1 MKKLSVATILCLAA
15 LFGIGYEARALTV
28 SPPRIEITGDPGRTV
43 AGTYFLIN
51 EEADTRTFYSSFA
64 NFEASG
70 ESGVPKF
77 LETQEGLAVWMET
90 QSSITLKPREEREI
104 SFSIKIPQNAEPGG
118 HFAAIFWGTAP
129 PQPSAG
135 GGQVSI
141 GGKVGILV
149 LLRVSGDVEGK
160 GGLLEFTAKDGK
172 RVFVSLP
179 IEFIWRFRNDGGNR
193 VEPQGEITVK
203 NTFGLTAVKL
213 PANKG
218 IGGVLPASVRKFSV
232 PWLAESPEAAAEKE
246 ETGFFAAVKSQWSEF
261 HFGWYR
267 ARLNLQ
273 YADGGEAQAKSS
285 FGFFIIPW
293 QLLSIVIVILGILGF
308 LGMMGLKRYN
318 RWIIKKAQAQNF
330 K

>member
-1 MKKLSVATILCLAA
+1 MKRVNFITILFLAGLA
-15 LFGIGYEARALTV
+15 GLPFSVSALTV
-28 SPPRIEITGDPGRTV
+28 SPPRIEITGDPGRTI

-77 LETQEGLAVWMET
+77 LETREGLAVWLET
-90 QSSITLKPREEREI
+90 QPSITLEPREEREVPFI
-104 SFSIKIPQNAEPGG
+104 IKIPQNAEPGG

-129 PQPSAG
+129 PQPTAG
-135 GGQVSI
+135 GDQVSI

-149 LLRVSGDVEGK
+149 LLRVSGAIEEK
-160 GGLLEFTAKDGK
+160 GGLLEFAAKDGK
-172 RVFVSLP
+172 RVFTFLP

-193 VEPQGEITVK
+193 VQPEGEITIK
-203 NTFGLTAVKL
+203 NTFGLTTAKL

-218 IGGVLPASVRKFSV
+218 LGGVLPASIRKFSV
-232 PWLAESPEAAAEKE
+232 PWLAEGAVAIVEQD
-246 ETGFFAAVKSQWSEF
+246 TGFFAAVKNQWSEF

-267 ARLNLQ
+267 AYLNLQ
-273 YADGGEAQAKSS
+273 YADGGETQAKLS
-285 FGFFIIPW
+285 FNFWIIPW
-293 QLLSIVIVILGILGF
+293 QLLSIIIVILAIVGF
-308 LGMMGLKRYN
+308 LGFIGLKKYN
-318 RWIIKKAQAQNF
+318 RWIISKAVQIQN

>member
-1 MKKLSVATILCLAA
+1 MTKLFVTTILCLAA
-15 LFGIGYEARALTV
+15 LFGGGYEAKALTV

-43 AGTYFLIN
+43 AGIYFLIN
-51 EEADTRTFYSSFA
+51 EEADTRTFFSSFA

-77 LETQEGLAVWMET
+77 LETREGLAVWMET
-90 QSSITLKPREEREI
+90 SPQITLKPREEREI
-104 SFSIKIPQNAEPGG
+104 PFSITIPQNAEPGG

-129 PQPSAG
+129 PQPTAG

-160 GGLLEFTAKDGK
+160 GGLLEFAAKDGK
-172 RVFVSLP
+172 RVFTSLP

-193 VEPQGEITVK
+193 VEPKGEITIK
-203 NTFGLTAVKL
+203 NTFGLTAAKL

-218 IGGVLPASVRKFSV
+218 LGGILPASVRKFSV
-232 PWLAESPEAAAEKE
+232 PWLAEGREPAAEKE
-246 ETGFFAAVKSQWSEF
+246 KTGFFTAVKSQWSEF

-267 ARLNLQ
+267 AHLNLQ
-273 YADGGEAQAKSS
+273 YADGGEAQAKLS
-285 FGFFIIPW
+285 FSFWIIPW
-293 QLLSIVIVILGILGF
+293 QLLSIILIILAILGF
-308 LGMMGLKRYN
+308 GAIVGLKKYN
-318 RWIIKKAQAQNF
+318 KWIISKHVSRGT
-330 K
+330 